1 LAFEDKPHAFDAW
14 EIDSYYTDKSWEI
27 AAVSELRVVERG
39 PLRAGVEIHREWD
52 GSTIIQRILL
62 HAELP
67 RIDFQTKI
75 DWHHH
80 QILLKAAFPL
90 AIRNTKARYEC
101 AFGWVERPTHRN
113 TSWDTARFETAGHRW
128 ADLSEA
134 DYGVSLLN
142 DSKYGYDCL
151 DSTLRLTLLKSAI
164 DPDPDA
170 DQGLHHFS
178 YALFPHGPGWTIA
191 ETVRAGYAFNLP
203 VTAARHGPNPNA
215 GNLPPSQSLVSTAS
229 RHAVIDTVKPAED
242 GDGLIVRVY
251 DCAGGRERT
260 ELLFAGSVNA
270 AVAVNLLE
278 DPDPDVPAP
287 RLDGNTLSFDLPAF
301 GVRSFRVRLG

>member
-1 LAFEDKPHAFDAW
+1 AW

-27 AAVSELRVVERG
+27 DTVSEWHVVERG
-39 PLRAGVEIHREWD
+39 PLRAGVEIRREWD
-52 GSTIIQRILL
+52 GSTIVQRILL
-62 HAELP
+62 HAKLP
-67 RIDFQTKI
+67 RIDFQTTV

-80 QILLKAAFPL
+80 QVLLKAAFPL
-90 AIRNTKARYEC
+90 AVRTTKARYEC

-164 DPDPDA
+164 DPDPEA

-178 YALFPHGPGWTIA
+178 YALFPHGPDWTIVD
-191 ETVRAGYAFNLP
+191 TVRVGYAFNLP
-203 VTAARHGPNPNA
+203 VTAARRDA
-215 GNLPPSQSLVSTAS
+215 GTGTLPPSQSLVSTVS

-242 GDGLIVRVY
+242 GDGVIVRVY
-251 DCAGGRERT
+251 DCEGGRERT
-260 ELLFAGSVNA
+260 ELIFAEPPTGV
-270 AVAVNLLE
+270 VAVTLLE
-278 DPDPDVPAP
+278 DPDPDAAVP
-287 RLDGNTLSFDLPAF
+287 RLDGSTLSFDLPAF
-301 GVRSFRVRLG
+301 GVRSFRIRLT